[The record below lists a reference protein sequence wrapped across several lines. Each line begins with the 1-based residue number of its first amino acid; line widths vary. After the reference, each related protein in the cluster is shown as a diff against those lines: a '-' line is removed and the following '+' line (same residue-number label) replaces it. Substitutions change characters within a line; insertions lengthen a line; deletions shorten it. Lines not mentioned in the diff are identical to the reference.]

1 MEVALFDLSP
11 LSFLLVAALAL
22 FMLGV
27 GSMIAGVIILVG
39 RVSGKHVQ
47 TLAVQTTQIAQKG
60 IAEDIAGLVG
70 NASNLLDALN
80 QLLRTTTGIAIFL
93 NLLGLAMIAAA
104 CWLAIQIY
112 PVWP

>member
-1 MEVALFDLSP
+1 MFDLSP

-47 TLAVQTTQIAQKG
+47 TLAAQTTQIAQKG

-93 NLLGLAMIAAA
+93 NLLGLTMIAAA